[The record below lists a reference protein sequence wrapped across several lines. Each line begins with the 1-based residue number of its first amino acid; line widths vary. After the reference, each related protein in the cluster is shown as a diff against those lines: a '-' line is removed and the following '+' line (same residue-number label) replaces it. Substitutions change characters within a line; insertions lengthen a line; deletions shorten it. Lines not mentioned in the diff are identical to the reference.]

1 MLARV
6 HGKIEFALSMID
18 VARATATSRDGLWY
32 HAQGM
37 TNAFYA
43 ILEELNNTVKN
54 KADAT
59 LREILARWFDAN
71 RTTLDGFFGKARQ
84 LVTHQGEVE
93 VESGLDWIVDHMRD
107 TENPVQYATIT
118 VKGTKIEEM
127 RGDAFLDLCQKAFEF
142 LRRGLVEIEGEYLN
156 KGGNLRLRPSRL
168 EWDEAWKWIDARTAA
183 DPNWLFADPL
193 EIAGAKIEE

>member
-6 HGKIEFALSMID
+6 HGKIEYALSMIA
-18 VARATATSRDGLWY
+18 VARSAATSRDGLWY

-54 KADAT
+54 RADAT
-59 LREILARWFDAN
+59 LRDILTTWHADN
-71 RTTLDGFFGKARQ
+71 RATLDSFFGKARQ

-93 VESGLDWIVDHMRD
+93 VEAGLDWIVDHMRD

-118 VKGTKIEEM
+118 IKGTEIKDM
-127 RGDAFLDLCQKAFEF
+127 RGDAFLDLCQEAFEF
-142 LRRGLVEIEGEYLN
+142 LRKGLVEIEGEYLG

-168 EWDEAWKWIDARTAA
+168 EWDEAWKWIDARLAA
-183 DPNWLFADPL
+183 DPDWLYADPL
-193 EIAGAKIEE
+193 EIPPSITE